1 MKREKNRIQ
10 ENKDE
15 ETEAK
20 DKKGKREDKKAK
32 EQIQNLHYTLC
43 LHIHYIYNTA
53 YNLRNG
59 GEGERTYSVK
69 KI

>member
-20 DKKGKREDKKAK
+20 DKKGKGEDKEEKCPPPSRNRTHNP
-32 EQIQNLHYTLC
+32 QPPLLC
-43 LHIHYIYNTA
+43 DI
-53 YNLRNG
+53 RW
-59 GEGERTYSVK
+59 
-69 KI
+69 